1 MEKVTTQ
8 QIADWK
14 KKYGDIFK
22 ISFQDN
28 KEGFVRKPTRKE
40 LSYAMTKVQS
50 NPLGFAEAI
59 LQNCWLG
66 GDEEIRTNDD
76 YFLGAS
82 SQLDALMEVKTAEL
96 KKL

>member
-1 MEKVTTQ
+1 MSTTNAK

-14 KKYGDIFK
+14 AKHGDIFK
-22 ISFQDN
+22 IEFEDG
-28 KEGFVRKPTRKE
+28 KEGYVRKPTRKE

-50 NPLGFAEAI
+50 NPLGFAEVI

-66 GDEEIRTNDD
+66 GHEEVRTNDA

-82 SQLDALMEVKTAEL
+82 SQLDALMEVKAAEL